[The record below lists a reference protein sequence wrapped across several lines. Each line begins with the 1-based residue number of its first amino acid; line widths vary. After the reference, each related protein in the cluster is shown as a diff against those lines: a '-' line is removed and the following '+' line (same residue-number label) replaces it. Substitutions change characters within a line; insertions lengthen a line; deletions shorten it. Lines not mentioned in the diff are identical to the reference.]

1 MIPKNYSGKIAEKL
15 LSLHIPEISEPYP
28 IITHW
33 LNIHTPSFKGNY
45 ITCKMHRHTYFEL
58 HIVLNGSA
66 EYGFSANSTVYVPS
80 GSALLI
86 PPGIKHIVQN
96 HSEDVFKFSVTFS
109 PESDSK
115 LYHAIFKDNYILFPV
130 DNKIIRAI
138 ESIFAEK
145 EKNSAFSDIIIKGRL
160 IEIYS
165 ALPGASQ
172 IPSETKPVHAS
183 DIRLEN
189 ALRYIEDNISANLTC
204 GEIASH
210 CGISTKQL
218 SRIFEKH
225 IGKPPL
231 EYIHS
236 EKFRTAKNLLTGSD
250 LSIREISEKLGFA
263 NEYYFN
269 TFFTRQCG
277 IPPGHFRKNKTENY

>member
-1 MIPKNYSGKIAEKL
+1 MIPQNYSGKTAEKL
-15 LSLHIPEISEPYP
+15 QSLHIPEITEPYH
-28 IITHW
+28 IVTHW
-33 LNIHTPSFKGNY
+33 LNIHTPYFKGNY
-45 ITCKMHRHTYFEL
+45 ITSKMHRHTYFEL
-58 HIVLNGSA
+58 HIVLSGSA
-66 EYGFSANSTVYVPS
+66 EYGFSANSTVCVPS
-80 GSALLI
+80 GSAILI
-86 PPGIKHIVQN
+86 PPGVKHIVKS

-109 PESDSK
+109 PENDSK
-115 LYHAIFKDNYILFPV
+115 MYKEIYSDNYILFPL
-130 DNKIIRAI
+130 DDKIPNAI

-160 IEIYS
+160 VEIYS
-165 ALPGASQ
+165 VLPGASQ
-172 IPSETKPVHAS
+172 IPSEPKSAQAS

-189 ALRYIEDNISANLTC
+189 ALRYIDDNISGNLTC

-225 IGKPPL
+225 IGRLPL

-236 EKFRTAKNLLTGSD
+236 EKFRHAKNLLTNSE
-250 LSIREISEKLGFA
+250 LSICEISEKLGFA